1 MNKDE
6 MKIVSYHHR
15 RLFRHQYFCLIKCCI
30 IGLLTIILSTTVSI
44 ILRHDQ
50 YIKISNDDKRFNLSL
65 DELKLLKKQSNYTY
79 ERFIEWNR
87 SLCGTQSDRRGPH
100 QKVISLSIFGTTS
113 KFSNNPMYSWDTSML
128 PFLEPLANEV
138 KISLPSWVIRI
149 YVDFIGSTE
158 SQRDYLYNLP
168 NVDVCDITNLP
179 LFGSSIYKYLPGRL
193 WRYLPIFDPYVDY
206 LLSHD
211 LDSPISQREIETL
224 DMWLSEEQKENFF
237 YIARD
242 HTEADLPIPAGL
254 WGAAPIRAR
263 YYLIDTF
270 LPMLISSIGSLY
282 SGIGDQLFLRDF
294 IWRKVKKHSLIF
306 DSYYC
311 EKFGGQPFPSR
322 RPRGNCFLGC
332 LRPCCTNA
340 THNDDPNKY
349 VKSCPIECR
358 PKNHKD
364 WTFC

>member
-1 MNKDE
+1 M
-6 MKIVSYHHR
+6 VGLYCRLLR
-15 RLFRHQYFCLIKCCI
+15 RQFPCLAKCCI
-30 IGLLTIILSTTVSI
+30 IGLLTIILST
-44 ILRHDQ
+44 ILSTISKENQ
-50 YIKISNDDKRFNLSL
+50 YIEIGNGNQRVNLSL
-65 DELKLLKKQSNYTY
+65 EELKLLKKQSTYTY
-79 ERFIEWNR
+79 EKFTRWNR
-87 SLCGTQSDRRGPH
+87 SLCGIQSDVHGPH

-113 KFSNNPMYSWDTSML
+113 KFSNNPMYSWDSSIL
-128 PFLEPLANEV
+128 LFLEPLANEI
-138 KISLPSWVIRI
+138 KLSLPSWNIRI

-158 SQRDYLYNLP
+158 AQRDFIYNLP
-168 NVDVCDITNLP
+168 NVDVCDIINIP
-179 LFGSSIYKYLPGRL
+179 VFESSLYSYLPGKM

-206 LLSHD
+206 FLSHD
-211 LDSPISQREIETL
+211 LDSPIPQREIETL